1 MGNSL
6 RITLRGGERLFINGA
21 VLKADRKVGLE
32 LLNGATFLLEQHF
45 MTSEEAKTPLSQLY
59 FLVQTMLVEPAM
71 AGAARAAA
79 EAGLAGLAGL
89 SVASQDSA
97 MRDGLK
103 QIEALLKLDRPV
115 DVLKK
120 IRALLPLERAEV
132 APPVAGASV
141 MAGQDGK
148 SKIAG

>member
-79 EAGLAGLAGL
+79 EAGLAGL